1 MTAGCHIINIGLCR
15 HVCVCVCVM
24 DLPCCCRFA
33 FLPHHRVKQDL
44 YAAMSAKQSALQ
56 LLQEREQQLSA
67 VSSTANTCKQQLEH
81 LQRSE
86 ALLGYKRGPWACKNL
101 LLTS

>member
-15 HVCVCVCVM
+15 HVCVLWICLAVV
-24 DLPCCCRFA
+24 A